1 MEEHAG
7 DPYGSPDGRYS
18 YTSSVVDRIRE
29 NGHHWKAG
37 RLTVVLPQKFGF
49 CWGVDRA
56 LAMVNDAIAANPGRR
71 LWLIDQVIHN
81 PRVNADLL
89 GRGVRFLKGP
99 LADPGAF
106 EALRPED
113 LVLIPAFSAE
123 VEDRRRIAAAGCD
136 AVDTT
141 CPWVIK
147 PHKRTQRYVAEG
159 FTTVIHGM
167 LRHEETRATCSLIA
181 SEGGHYVVVGDL
193 AETDLLCGFLR
204 REPDPG
210 AFLGAFEEKV
220 SRGFD
225 PARHLERVGL
235 VNQTTMLASESRE
248 VARRVR
254 VAMTARFGE
263 AALAERFRDFDTICR
278 ATQENQDELD
288 VVAAREA
295 PALLLV
301 VGGYDS
307 SNTKN
312 LARIGDAR
320 DIPAYHVESL
330 ASIQAD
336 FLRHRDRRSGVEI
349 ETRDWL
355 PPAEATVAL
364 AAGASTPDTLLAEV
378 ILRLYEVAGVS
389 DPFATEARPLPR

>member
-1 MEEHAG
+1 VAELAG

-18 YTSSVVDRIRE
+18 YTSAVVDRIRAA
-29 NGHHWKAG
+29 GHRWTAG
-37 RLTVVLPQKFGF
+37 RLTIVLPQKFGF

-71 LWLIDQVIHN
+71 IWLIDQVIHN

-89 GRGVRFLKGP
+89 RRGVRFLKGP
-99 LADPGAF
+99 LAEPASF

-113 LVLIPAFSAE
+113 LVVIPAFSAE
-123 VEDRRRIAAAGCD
+123 VEDRRRIAAAGCEE
-136 AVDTT
+136 VDTT

-147 PHKRTQRYVAEG
+147 PHKRTLRYVAEG

-167 LRHEETRATCSLIA
+167 IRHEETRATCSLVA
-181 SEGGHYVVVGDL
+181 SEGGHFVVVGDL
-193 AETDLLCGFLR
+193 EETDRLCGFLR
-204 REPDPG
+204 REPDRRVFLA
-210 AFLGAFEEKV
+210 AFAGKV
-220 SRGFD
+220 SPGFD

-254 VAMTARFGE
+254 EALASRFGE

-312 LARIGDAR
+312 LARIGDGR
-320 DIPAYHVESL
+320 GIPAFHVESP
-330 ASIQAD
+330 ASIRAD
-336 FLRHRDRRSGVEI
+336 SLRHRERSTGKEV
-349 ETRDWL
+349 ETRGWL
-355 PPAEATVAL
+355 PDGDVTVAL

-378 ILRLYEVAGVS
+378 ILRLFEIAGVA
-389 DPFATEARPLPR
+389 DPFPAEARAAPP